1 MSQLL
6 TSDAFALSALQSH
19 DTSPLSYDEGSMIG
33 LDQQQQAREAFVR
46 SRLSGGSTYSPYF
59 TVTGT
64 LSGGSSVVDTRSRI
78 ALLKKRIQIVRE
90 EKKRVLREGLAQVKS
105 YRDQLEREH
114 EIHAREMQELRNA
127 SAEINAHFIAEVE
140 KLKLEYA
147 QQKKPL
153 DEIIRKV
160 KSTIT
165 ESDIMEGRSMS
176 SIQVTEVKPQ
186 QEEEEEE
193 ETAR

>member
-1 MSQLL
+1 MSRLL
-6 TSDAFALSALQSH
+6 TSDVFTLSALQSH
-19 DTSPLSYDEGSMIG
+19 DRDPLLYDEGSMIR
-33 LDQQQQAREAFVR
+33 LDQQQQAREAYVR
-46 SRLSGGSTYSPYF
+46 SLLSGGLAHNPDSTVPA
-59 TVTGT
+59 TG
-64 LSGGSSVVDTRSRI
+64 SGSSSVLDTRSRI
-78 ALLKKRIQIVRE
+78 ELLKKRISDVRE
-90 EKKRVLREGLAQVKS
+90 EKKRVLREGIAQVQS

-140 KLKLEYA
+140 KLKLEYK

-160 KSTIT
+160 KSTIA
-165 ESDIMEGRSMS
+165 ESEIAEGRSIS

-186 QEEEEEE
+186 REEED
-193 ETAR
+193 AA